1 MKTAKRVLAVIIAVI
16 MIVGTCAVA
25 ASAAETLQSKI
36 DAAAAGDTVTM
47 TKNTTESVTINK
59 NITLDLGGYQL
70 TGDYGKAAI
79 TIKNADVTVTNGQV
93 EAMFKK
99 CSTMEMIKT
108 VSDTCPPAISLRG
121 GNLVA
126 DGVRLVGGM
135 IRVPT
140 TPINDPTL
148 VAAGSGI
155 MAYSGATVT
164 LKRATI
170 IGDYGVNNAIRT
182 VAPGGL
188 VTVEDAIILA
198 YNTAVKGQYEI
209 AEGSEEIIA
218 ADRIAGILNDGITLE
233 PKEKEIAHNVLDDR
247 TMIVVKTPETLTALL
262 GEETPTIT
270 VTADKSSATADA
282 AELDYT
288 WENTSA
294 TDCSYTLVPERVK
307 YSNGVYGDIDTI
319 DPTLMD
325 DDAQIVYRAL
335 YKIGDNT
342 RPYMERLLDE
352 GLNNPLD
359 GALGWAG
366 LELNKYYKQF
376 TAKNNNNEMDTY
388 DEVKETLGDLLYT
401 IDKAGA
407 TKVGDVLIA
416 ELDEFATLRQ
426 KLYSIFG
433 VAIYE
438 ASAERKASEYYV
450 PFDNATYQGIFG
462 ENMPADGIVG
472 TFDRV
477 EQMKTQLETIIGGS
491 FTNTAKY
498 DELAAWVIDTV
509 YPELIA
515 NDDSILKTV
524 IAQLQDLKATLEDE
538 DSMYP
543 AIVEAANVGD
553 DLAIID
559 TAINYGTKALALYED
574 AMENVDVRSTID
586 YVLENKDD
594 VVGYVE
600 KFVHIIENW
609 RTYVTPEE
617 FIIDDTYV
625 KTFSLIGPMELIEEE
640 AEGNLHIIVSGS
652 GTVSYTGGGIPASED
667 NYTTEE
673 KFVGFN
679 DYFTLTATAD
689 DEEGTEFLFW
699 ANRDDGAYRILSTEP
714 EFTMYT
720 NSSRTIEAV
729 FNKIDK
735 PSVWFTNP
743 TGGICFNVRVSNFTM
758 NNAKDPYVAGY
769 SFTGWPVSA
778 AADLANA
785 TTSYFAGNS
794 VFADPNAYYGPAG
807 AVMKVRADSTS
818 FIVTPKYSIPEGYN
832 VKFIDNGE
840 TYEATGNYSDVAT
853 FTSTLGADAY
863 WVDRNTGEV
872 VCVNATFPYSIIDNA
887 TFESRQGAAPETV
900 MRTIVTKNGSKNILN
915 IERSTKKAIATTG
928 IIYIVNPESDFSA
941 ENDLKLDLEGVKKG
955 TAKFTTQTGTY
966 SPSFSDTALAGKTII
981 ARPYIEFVDGS
992 APFYG
997 DLITFVNG
1005 VLQN

>member
-47 TKNTTESVTINK
+47 TKNTTESVTITK

-155 MAYSGATVT
+155 MAYNGATVT

-233 PKEKEIAHNVLDDR
+233 PKEKEIVHNVLDDR
-247 TMIVVKTPETLTALL
+247 TMIVVKTPETLTEVL
-262 GEETPTIT
+262 GEEFPTIT
-270 VTADKSSATADA
+270 VSSDLSTATADA
-282 AELDYT
+282 PELDWT

-319 DPTLMD
+319 DPTLVD
-325 DDAQIVYRAL
+325 SDAQIVYRAL

-342 RPYMERLLDE
+342 RPYMERILDE

-359 GALGWAG
+359 GALAWAG
-366 LELNKYYKQF
+366 LELDDYYAKF
-376 TAKNNNNEMDTY
+376 TAKNNNSEMDTY

-407 TKVGDVLIA
+407 TVIGNQMIA
-416 ELDEFATLRQ
+416 EFDEFATLRQ

-477 EQMKTQLETIIGGS
+477 EALKKQLETIIGGS
-491 FTNTAKY
+491 FTNTDKY

-543 AIVEAANVGD
+543 AIVEAAEIGD
-553 DLAIID
+553 KLAIID

-574 AMENVDVRSTID
+574 AMENVDVRTTID
-586 YVLENKDD
+586 YILENKDD

-617 FIIDDTYV
+617 FIIDNTYV

-640 AEGNLHIIVSGS
+640 AQGNLHIIVSGS

-689 DEEGTEFLFW
+689 AEEGTEFLFW

-714 EFTMYT
+714 TFTMHT
-720 NSSRTIEAV
+720 NPSRIIEAV

-735 PSVWFTNP
+735 PTVWFTNP

-778 AADLANA
+778 AADLADA

-794 VFADPNAYYGPAG
+794 VFADPNAYYGPDG

-818 FIVTPKYSIPEGYN
+818 FIVTPKYTIPDGYN

-840 TYEATGNYSDVAT
+840 TYEATGKYSDVAT
-853 FTSTLGADAY
+853 FTSTLGANAY
-863 WVDRNTGEV
+863 WVDKNTGEV
-872 VCVNATFPYSIIDNA
+872 VCVNATFPYQIIDNA

-915 IERSTKKAIATTG
+915 IERSTKKTIATTG

-941 ENDLKLDLEGVKKG
+941 ENELKLDLEGVKKG

-997 DLITFVNG
+997 DVITFVNG

>member
-36 DAAAAGDTVTM
+36 DAAAAGDTVTL
-47 TKNTTESVTINK
+47 TKNTTETITISK
-59 NITLDLGGYQL
+59 SITLDLGGYRL
-70 TGDYGKAAI
+70 TSEYGKPAI
-79 TIKNADVTVTNGQV
+79 RISAGDVTVTNGQV
-93 EAMFKK
+93 VSRFAKVTSE
-99 CSTMEMIKT
+99 EMLKT
-108 VSDTCPPAISLRG
+108 VFDKAPCAIRITGGSL
-121 GNLVA
+121 VC
-126 DGVRLVGGM
+126 DGVRLVGSLTR
-135 IRVPT
+135 IPT
-140 TPINDPTL
+140 TSSYYLPT
-148 VAAGSGI
+148 GSGVQS
-155 MAYSGATVT
+155 YNGATVT
-164 LKRATI
+164 LKRTSI
-170 IGDYGVNNAIRT
+170 YGDYGVNNAVRDNT
-182 VAPGGL
+182 AGGV
-188 VTVEDAIILA
+188 VTIEDAVILA
-198 YNTAVKGQYEI
+198 YTKAVKGNY
-209 AEGSEEIIA
+209 AVDDGSEEIIA
-218 ADRIAGILNDGITLE
+218 ADRIEGVLNDGITLE
-233 PKEKEIAHNVLDDR
+233 PREKRIVHNVLDER
-247 TMIVVKTPETLTALL
+247 TLIVTKTPETLTELL
-262 GEETPTIT
+262 GEEVPTIT
-270 VTADKSSATADA
+270 VAADKSSATADA

-288 WENTSA
+288 WENTSG

-307 YSNGVYGDIDTI
+307 YSDGGYGDIDTI
-319 DPTLMD
+319 DPTRVD
-325 DDAQIVYRAL
+325 SDAQIVYRVL
-335 YKIGDNT
+335 YKIGDEA
-342 RPYMERLLDE
+342 RPYIESLLEE
-352 GLNNPLD
+352 GMDNPLD
-359 GALGWAG
+359 GVLGWAG
-366 LELNKYYKQF
+366 LELDERYAQLTGKS
-376 TAKNNNNEMDTY
+376 NNGKVDTY
-388 DEVKETLGDLLYT
+388 DEVIEKIADLMYT
-401 IDKAGA
+401 IDNVGA
-407 TKVGDVLIA
+407 TKLPDGSIIA
-416 ELDEFATLRQ
+416 EMEAFSTLRQ
-426 KLYSIFG
+426 KIYRMFG
-433 VAIYE
+433 VTAYE
-438 ASAERKASEYYV
+438 ASATRKASEYYV
-450 PFDNATYQGIFG
+450 PFDAATYQGIFG
-462 ENMPADGIVG
+462 EDMPADGMVG
-472 TFDRV
+472 TLDRV
-477 EQMKTQLETIIGGS
+477 DALKKQMEAIVGGS
-491 FTNTAKY
+491 FTKTQNY
-498 DELAAWVIDTV
+498 DELAYWAYDVA

-515 NDDSILKTV
+515 NEDSILNTIV
-524 IAQLQDLKATLEDE
+524 AQLQDLKTTLNTAPYSD
-538 DSMYP
+538 
-543 AIVEAANVGD
+543 IVEALELTD
-553 DLAIID
+553 DLSLLDEGLTYAEMLQD
-559 TAINYGTKALALYED
+559 YVNKALN
-574 AMENVDVRSTID
+574 NVDVKSVLDMVERNKSEIKP
-586 YVLENKDD
+586 YVN
-594 VVGYVE
+594 
-600 KFVHIIENW
+600 KFVNMIENW
-609 RTYVTPEE
+609 REYITPEA
-617 FIIDDTYV
+617 FIID
-625 KTFSLIGPMELIEEE
+625 MELLKTYSMRGPVEVIEEE
-640 AEGNLHIIVSGS
+640 AEGKLHIIVSGS
-652 GTVSYTGGGIPASED
+652 GTVSYTGGGIPASAS
-667 NYTTEE
+667 NNTTEE

-735 PSVWFTNP
+735 PTVWFTNP

-758 NNAKDPYVAGY
+758 SNAKDPYVAGY

-915 IERSTKKAIATTG
+915 IERSTKKTIATTG

>member
-47 TKNTTESVTINK
+47 TKNTTESVTITK

-108 VSDTCPPAISLRG
+108 VSDHCPPAISLKG

-233 PKEKEIAHNVLDDR
+233 PKEKEIVHNVLDDR

-307 YSNGVYGDIDTI
+307 YSNGVYGDIETI
-319 DPTLMD
+319 DPTLVD
-325 DDAQIVYRAL
+325 SDAQIVYRAL

-342 RPYMERLLDE
+342 RPYMERILDE

-359 GALGWAG
+359 GALAWAG

-477 EQMKTQLETIIGGS
+477 EALKTQLETIIGGS
-491 FTNTAKY
+491 FTNTDKY

-524 IAQLQDLKATLEDE
+524 VAQLQDLKATLEDE

-559 TAINYGTKALALYED
+559 TAINYGTKALELYED
-574 AMENVDVRSTID
+574 AMENVDVRTTID
-586 YVLENKDD
+586 YILENKND

-600 KFVHIIENW
+600 KFVYIIENW

-640 AEGNLHIIVSGS
+640 AQGKLHIIVSGS
-652 GTVSYTGGGIPASED
+652 GTVSYTGGGIPASAS
-667 NYTTEE
+667 NNTTEE

-689 DEEGTEFLFW
+689 AEEGTEFLFW

-714 EFTMYT
+714 TFTMYT

-735 PSVWFTNP
+735 PTVWFTNP

-778 AADLANA
+778 AADLENA
-785 TTSYFAGNS
+785 TTSYYAGNS
-794 VFADPNAYYGPAG
+794 VFASPNAYYGSAG
-807 AVMKVRADSTS
+807 AVMFVRPGSTS
-818 FIVTPKYSIPEGYN
+818 YIVTPKYSIPDGYN

-840 TYEATGNYSDVAT
+840 TYEATGKYSDVAT
-853 FTSTLGADAY
+853 YTSTLANAY
-863 WVDRNTGEV
+863 WVDKNTDEI
-872 VCVNATFPYSIIDNA
+872 VCVFPTFPYMISDNA
-887 TFESRQGAAPETV
+887 TFESRQGTAPETV

-915 IERSTKKAIATTG
+915 IERSTKKTIATTG
-928 IIYIVNPESDFSA
+928 VIYIVNPNSDFSA

-955 TAKFTTQTGTY
+955 TAKFTAQTGTY

-981 ARPYIEFVDGS
+981 ARPYIEFKDGS
-992 APFYG
+992 EPFYG

-1005 VLQN
+1005 QLQN

>member
-47 TKNTTESVTINK
+47 TKNTTESVTITK

-233 PKEKEIAHNVLDDR
+233 PKEKEIVHNVLDDR

-307 YSNGVYGDIDTI
+307 YSNGVYGDIETI
-319 DPTLMD
+319 DPTLVD
-325 DDAQIVYRAL
+325 SDAQIVYRAL

-342 RPYMERLLDE
+342 RPYMERILDE

-359 GALGWAG
+359 GALAWAG

-477 EQMKTQLETIIGGS
+477 EALKTQLETIIGGS
-491 FTNTAKY
+491 FTNTDKY

-524 IAQLQDLKATLEDE
+524 VAQLQDLKATLEDE

-559 TAINYGTKALALYED
+559 TAINYGTKALELYED
-574 AMENVDVRSTID
+574 AMENVDVRTTID
-586 YVLENKDD
+586 YILENKND

-600 KFVHIIENW
+600 KFVYIIENW

-640 AEGNLHIIVSGS
+640 AQGKLHIIVSGS
-652 GTVSYTGGGIPASED
+652 GTVSYTGGGIPASAS
-667 NYTTEE
+667 NNTTEE

-689 DEEGTEFLFW
+689 AEEGTEFLFW

-714 EFTMYT
+714 TFTMYT

-735 PSVWFTNP
+735 PTVWFTNP

-778 AADLANA
+778 AADLENA
-785 TTSYFAGNS
+785 TTSYYAGNS
-794 VFADPNAYYGPAG
+794 VFASPNAYYGSAG
-807 AVMKVRADSTS
+807 AVMFVRPGSTS
-818 FIVTPKYSIPEGYN
+818 YIVTPKYSIPDGYN

-840 TYEATGNYSDVAT
+840 TYEATGKYSDVAT
-853 FTSTLGADAY
+853 YTSTLANAY
-863 WVDRNTGEV
+863 WVDKNTDEI
-872 VCVNATFPYSIIDNA
+872 VCVFPTFPYMISDNA
-887 TFESRQGAAPETV
+887 TFESRQGTAPETV

-915 IERSTKKAIATTG
+915 IERSTKKTIATTG
-928 IIYIVNPESDFSA
+928 VIYIVNPNSDFSA

-955 TAKFTTQTGTY
+955 TAKFTAQTGTY

-981 ARPYIEFVDGS
+981 ARPYIEFKDGS
-992 APFYG
+992 EPFYG

-1005 VLQN
+1005 QLQN

>member
-36 DAAAAGDTVTM
+36 DAAAAGDTVTL
-47 TKNTTESVTINK
+47 TKNTTETITISK
-59 NITLDLGGYQL
+59 SITLDLGGYRL
-70 TGDYGKAAI
+70 TSEYGKPAI
-79 TIKNADVTVTNGQV
+79 RISAGDVTVTNGQV
-93 EAMFKK
+93 VSRFAKVTSE
-99 CSTMEMIKT
+99 EMLKT
-108 VSDTCPPAISLRG
+108 VFDKAPCAIRITGGSL
-121 GNLVA
+121 VC
-126 DGVRLVGGM
+126 DGVRLVGSLTR
-135 IRVPT
+135 IPT
-140 TPINDPTL
+140 TSSYYLPT
-148 VAAGSGI
+148 GSGVQS
-155 MAYSGATVT
+155 YNGATVT
-164 LKRATI
+164 LKRTSI
-170 IGDYGVNNAIRT
+170 YGDYGVNNAVRDNT
-182 VAPGGL
+182 AGGV
-188 VTVEDAIILA
+188 VTIEDAVILA
-198 YNTAVKGQYEI
+198 YTKAVKGQYEP

-218 ADRIAGILNDGITLE
+218 ADRIEGVLNDGITLE
-233 PKEKEIAHNVLDDR
+233 PREKRIVHNVLDER
-247 TMIVVKTPETLTALL
+247 TLIVTKTPETLTELL
-262 GEETPTIT
+262 GEEVPTIT
-270 VTADKSSATADA
+270 VAADKSSATADA

-288 WENTSA
+288 WENTSS

-307 YSNGVYGDIDTI
+307 YSDGGYGDIDTI
-319 DPTLMD
+319 DPTRVD
-325 DDAQIVYRAL
+325 SDAQIVYRVL
-335 YKIGDNT
+335 YKIGDEA
-342 RPYMERLLDE
+342 RPYIESLLEE
-352 GLNNPLD
+352 GMDNPLD
-359 GALGWAG
+359 GVLGWAG
-366 LELNKYYKQF
+366 LELDERYAQLTGKS
-376 TAKNNNNEMDTY
+376 NNDKVDTY
-388 DEVKETLGDLLYT
+388 DEVIETIADLMYT
-401 IDKAGA
+401 IDNVGS
-407 TKVGDVLIA
+407 TKLPDGSIIA
-416 ELDEFATLRQ
+416 DMEAFDTLRQ
-426 KLYSIFG
+426 KIYRMFG
-433 VAIYE
+433 VTAYE
-438 ASAERKASEYYV
+438 ASATRKASEYYV
-450 PFDNATYQGIFG
+450 PFDAATYQGIFG
-462 ENMPADGIVG
+462 EDMPADGMVG
-472 TFDRV
+472 TLDRV
-477 EQMKTQLETIIGGS
+477 DALKKQMEAIVGGS
-491 FTNTAKY
+491 FTKTQNY
-498 DELAAWVIDTV
+498 DELAYWAYDVA

-515 NDDSILKTV
+515 NEDSILNTIV
-524 IAQLQDLKATLEDE
+524 AQLQDLKTTLNTAPYSD
-538 DSMYP
+538 
-543 AIVEAANVGD
+543 IVEALDLTD
-553 DLAIID
+553 DLSLLDKGLTYAEMLQGYV
-559 TAINYGTKALALYED
+559 NKALN
-574 AMENVDVRSTID
+574 NVDVKSVLDMVERNKSEIKP
-586 YVLENKDD
+586 YVN
-594 VVGYVE
+594 
-600 KFVHIIENW
+600 KFVNMIENW
-609 RTYVTPEE
+609 REYITPEA
-617 FIIDDTYV
+617 FIID
-625 KTFSLIGPMELIEEE
+625 MELLKTYSMRGPVEVIEEE
-640 AEGNLHIIVSGS
+640 AEGKLHIIVSGS
-652 GTVSYTGGGIPASED
+652 GTVSYTGGGIPASA
-667 NYTTEE
+667 NNNTTEE

-735 PSVWFTNP
+735 PTVWFTNP

-915 IERSTKKAIATTG
+915 IERSTKKTIATTG